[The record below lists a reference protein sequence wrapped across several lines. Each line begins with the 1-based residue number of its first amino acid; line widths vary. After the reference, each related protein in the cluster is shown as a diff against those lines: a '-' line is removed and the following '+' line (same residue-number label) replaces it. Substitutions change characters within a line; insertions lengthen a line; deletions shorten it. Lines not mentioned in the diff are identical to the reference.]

1 MKRHIL
7 LAEWISTP
15 WALMPERLRAYSAVL
30 SRWAAGRSVS
40 EDVMLTIKAD
50 TEAREARKASN
61 SARAGGGIAVLPMY
75 GVLTQRGNMA
85 DDLSGPGSTST
96 QLFGRSLRD
105 ALADDSIDGVLI
117 DCDSPGGSVYGMLEL
132 AATIYESRG
141 SKPIFAF
148 VNSLCASAAYCA
160 CSQADAVYMTQGG
173 EVGSIGVYLAHEDVS
188 KALEAEGV
196 AVTLVSAG
204 KFKTEGNPYQ
214 PLGDDALAYLQGRVD
229 DYYSGFVKAVATG
242 RGVAQKTV
250 REGMGMGRV
259 VGADEAVSQNM
270 IDGVATFDEVV
281 SKLQAK
287 AKRAAARSSSA
298 LAVARNQ
305 IAILG

>member
-30 SRWAAGRSVS
+30 SRWAIGHSVS
-40 EDVMLTIKAD
+40 EDVMLSIRAD
-50 TEAREARKASN
+50 AEAREARKASN
-61 SARAGGGIAVLPMY
+61 SARAGGRIAVLPMY

-96 QLFGRSLRD
+96 QLFTANLRE
-105 ALADDSIDGVLI
+105 ALADDSIDGVMI
-117 DCDSPGGSVYGMLEL
+117 DCDSPGGSVYGADEL
-132 AATIYESRG
+132 AAEIAGSRG
-141 SKPIFAF
+141 SKPIYAF
-148 VNSLCASAAYCA
+148 VNSLCASAAYWC
-160 CSQADAVYMTQGG
+160 CSQADAVYMTAGG

-188 KALEAEGV
+188 KALEADGV
-196 AVTLVSAG
+196 AVTLISAG

-229 DYYSGFVKAVATG
+229 DYYSAFTKRVASG
-242 RGVAQKTV
+242 RGVAQKAV

-259 VGADEAVSQNM
+259 VGADEALSQKM

-287 AKRAAARSSSA
+287 TKRAARASSS
-298 LAVARNQ
+298 LAIARNE